1 MCGIAGFHSN
11 SPKYDSTGIVE
22 KMLRK
27 SRYRGPDDLGVG
39 KYRNT
44 TLGMSRLCIV
54 DTERHPIPF
63 LDENQRLA
71 IVFNGEIYNH
81 DDIRAGLKSTYR
93 FKTASDTETILYNY
107 LHKGLQS
114 FHELNGM
121 FAVALYDKEEDCT
134 YVVRDKTGE
143 KPVYYTTGK
152 DFAAFASEMKMLFEV
167 VEPRIN
173 ANAIGYRAYEF
184 CVGKETLFENIF
196 QLEPGEYLKIKDGNL
211 SVHSYW
217 KVWDQQIEIEDDL
230 DKIKKDLSELI
241 EDAILLRTKNCAH
254 RYGCFISGGVD
265 SALVACIAKPHFIY
279 TCHYELGPEFDEL
292 DYARMVARHIDRELV
307 VVEPTAEDFTRVRE
321 TIAFHLDS
329 PCTWTSFSLWML
341 LERASKDIKVVM
353 SGDGADEMF
362 AGYHRYHLLHHDEQI
377 HNLKAMQ
384 EYTYLINKY
393 YGSPVD
399 RYAKLVNRCENV
411 FDQEVHKYLNELI
424 GVYFNHGN
432 HDVVHG
438 MGLSDF
444 YTSMQVLLQMSDRM
458 SMAFSIENRS
468 PFLDY
473 RLVQYAFSMPSKYK
487 IKDGITKWI
496 LKDIARKF
504 IPREIVDRVD
514 KRGFSAPL
522 NKWFGWD
529 KSGKYDRSAYRKMA
543 YEDWIKAFG
552 LNPSA

>member
-1 MCGIAGFHSN
+1 MCGIAGFHSL
-11 SPKYDSTGIVE
+11 SPKHDGAGIVE

-27 SRYRGPDDLGVG
+27 ARYRGPDDLGAG
-39 KYRNT
+39 QYGNT
-44 TLGMSRLCIV
+44 AIGMARLCIV
-54 DTERHPIPF
+54 DTEKHPLPF
-63 LDENQRLA
+63 VDDSKRVAL
-71 IVFNGEIYNH
+71 VFNGEIYNH
-81 DDIRAGLKSTYR
+81 DEIRAGLKKRYR
-93 FKTASDTETILYNY
+93 FKTTSDTETILYNY
-107 LHKGLQS
+107 IHKGMES
-114 FHELNGM
+114 FNELNGM
-121 FAVALYDKEEDCT
+121 YAIALYDKAKDCT

-152 DFAAFASEMKMLFEV
+152 DFIAFASEIKMLFEV
-167 VEPRIN
+167 VEPKVN
-173 ANAIGYRAYEF
+173 KDSLGYKAFEF
-184 CVGKETLFENIF
+184 CIGKGTLFENIF
-196 QLEPGEYLKIKDGNL
+196 QLEPGEYLKIKNGN
-211 SVHSYW
+211 VTIHSYW
-217 KVWDQQIEIEDDL
+217 KAWDRPVEIKDDL
-230 DKIKKDLSELI
+230 KKIKKDLSELI

-254 RYGCFISGGVD
+254 QYGCFISGGVD

-279 TCHYELGPEFDEL
+279 TCHYDLGPEFDEL
-292 DYARMVARHIDRELV
+292 DYAQMVAAHIKRKLV
-307 VVEPTAEDFTRVRE
+307 VVEPTPEDFTRVRE
-321 TIAFHLDS
+321 TVAYHLDT

-341 LERASKDIKVVM
+341 LERARKDIKVVM

-377 HNLKAMQ
+377 HKLKAMQ

-393 YGSPVD
+393 YGSPVE

-411 FDQEVHKYLNELI
+411 YDQDVHKYLNDLI
-424 GVYFNHGN
+424 EVYFNHGN
-432 HDVVHG
+432 QDVVHG

-473 RLVQYAFSMPSKYK
+473 RLVQYAFSLPSKYK

-504 IPREIVDRVD
+504 IPKEIVDRVD

-522 NKWFGWD
+522 NRWFGWD
-529 KSGKYDRSAYRKMA
+529 QTGKYDRSVYRKMA
-543 YEDWIKAFG
+543 YEDWMKAFG
-552 LNPSA
+552 LKSV